1 MSADRFVRIAA
12 ALSGGATLLIAGC
25 SSGGNSP
32 ADAVRS
38 AAKAT
43 ISASSVKESVQ
54 AITPTASG
62 QSTTGA
68 SGAFNF
74 AKKQGLF
81 SVDTGVIGKLDTT
94 IDGTNLYVH
103 LPPALASQIPGKKPW
118 VKVDLTHPP
127 TVPGIGN
134 LGQLAVGADPTT
146 SLETYQ
152 YGVVAAKKIGPAKV
166 QNDDTTHYSA
176 TVDLNKAKAAAPKDE
191 QAAIQSAIDVLGAPT
206 QQIDLYVGA
215 NNRLRRVATL
225 TSTGSAKGSTVTT
238 DFTDYGTDVKVTIP
252 AAGDTVDAAAI
263 FGQ

>member
-1 MSADRFVRIAA
+1 MSAARWVRRFA
-12 ALSGGATLLIAGC
+12 ALPVGAALLIGGC
-25 SSGGNSP
+25 SSSGTSP
-32 ADAVRS
+32 ADAVKA

-43 ISASSVKESVQ
+43 IDGGSVKESVQ

-74 AKKQGLF
+74 AKKQGSF
-81 SVDTGVIGKLDTT
+81 SVDTGVLGKLDTL
-94 IDGTNLYVH
+94 IDGSNLYVH

-134 LGQLAVGADPTT
+134 LGQLAIGANPTT
-146 SLETYQ
+146 SLETYEL
-152 YGVVAAKKIGPAKV
+152 GVTSAKKIGPAKI

-176 TVDLNKAKAAAPKDE
+176 TIDLAKAKAAAPANE
-191 QAAIQSAIDVLGAPT
+191 QGAIQSAIDILGAPT
-206 QQIDLYVGA
+206 QQVDLYVGA
-215 NNRLRRVATL
+215 DKRLRRVATL
-225 TSTGSAKGSTVTT
+225 SSSGSAKGSTVTT
-238 DFTDYGTDVKVTIP
+238 DFTGYGTDVKVAIP
-252 AAGDTVDAAAI
+252 AAGDTIDAAAI

>member
-1 MSADRFVRIAA
+1 MSAARWVRLAA
-12 ALSGGATLLIAGC
+12 AVSGSATLLLAGC
-25 SSGGNSP
+25 SSSGTTP
-32 ADAVRS
+32 ADAVKA

-43 ISASSVKESVQ
+43 IDGGSVKESVQ

-74 AKKQGLF
+74 AKKQGSF
-81 SVDTGVIGKLDTT
+81 SVDTGVLGKLDTL

-103 LPPALASQIPGKKPW
+103 LPPALASQIPGKKAW

-134 LGQLAVGADPTT
+134 LGQLAIGADPTT
-146 SLETYQ
+146 SLETYEL
-152 YGVVAAKKIGPAKV
+152 GVTSAKKIGPAKI

-176 TVDLNKAKAAAPKDE
+176 TIDLAKAKAAAPANE
-191 QAAIQSAIDVLGAPT
+191 QGAIQSAIDILGAPT
-206 QQIDLYVGA
+206 QQVDIYVGA
-215 NNRLRRVATL
+215 DKRLRRVATL
-225 TSTGSAKGSTVTT
+225 SSTGSAKGSTVTT
-238 DFTDYGTDVKVTIP
+238 DFTSYGTDVKVTIP
-252 AAGDTVDAAAI
+252 AAGDTIDAATI